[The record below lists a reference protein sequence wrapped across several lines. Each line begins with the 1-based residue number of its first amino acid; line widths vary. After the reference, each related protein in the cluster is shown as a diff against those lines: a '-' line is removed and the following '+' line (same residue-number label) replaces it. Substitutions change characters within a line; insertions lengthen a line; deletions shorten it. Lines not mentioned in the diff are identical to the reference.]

1 MTDEFSYRIIEKNA
15 VVVVTLH
22 GKITK
27 EAKDGLARCH
37 QELQQVKSK
46 KVVFF
51 FKDVPSVDHIVFR
64 ELTLIQSDVRKNG
77 LSVVVTGL
85 STSLKQFLNEKGVIR
100 INEVKASLEE
110 ALKTLV

>member
-27 EAKDGLARCH
+27 EAKDGLSRCH
-37 QELQQVKSK
+37 QELQKVQSK
-46 KVVFF
+46 NVIFF
-51 FKDVPSVDHIVFR
+51 FKDVSSVDHIVFR
-64 ELTLIQSDVRKNG
+64 DLTLIQSDVRKNG

-110 ALKTLV
+110 ALKTLG